1 VDVRG
6 DNQLADH
13 VEPGS
18 GATLDGAMSL
28 INCREE
34 LDFHTSI
41 LEAIGV
47 GVLAHTLDGRIIYV
61 NEAACK
67 IYGFCRSEF
76 ENLGPWGWVPE
87 HGRHLIPGRIAEI
100 RKSGG
105 TAFAG
110 FGPPHDDGHTM
121 FTEVHSRI
129 CTTSRYGEIVVSA
142 VYDSTDRVIAEERVR
157 HMALHDELTGLPNR
171 GLLQERMRQALANA
185 DRHGDIIGVV
195 YADLDDFKP
204 INDTFGHTI
213 GDEVLRIVADR
224 LRSCMRESDTVARV
238 GGDEFVAL
246 FPRLDS
252 AADLATVAA
261 SISGC
266 IDVPIQIRG
275 HQITVTT
282 SVGLAVYRE
291 GEATDELITRA
302 DHAMYRAKQDGLSGW
317 EEYLFELTEA
327 AVGPA

>member
-1 VDVRG
+1 MDVRG
-6 DNQLADH
+6 DKQLSDH

-18 GATLDGAMSL
+18 GTTLNGAASL
-28 INCREE
+28 MDCREE

-41 LEAIGV
+41 LDAISV
-47 GVLAHTLDGRIIYV
+47 GVIAHTLDGRIVYA
-61 NEAACK
+61 NDAAGK
-67 IYGFCRSEF
+67 IYGFTRSEF
-76 ENLGPWGWVPE
+76 ENLDPWGWVPE
-87 HGRHLIPGRIAEI
+87 HGRHLIPTQLAEI
-100 RKSGG
+100 RKPGG
-105 TAFAG
+105 TVFAG
-110 FGPPHDDGHTM
+110 FGSPQGDSHTR
-121 FTEVHSRI
+121 FTEVHARMCS
-129 CTTSRYGEIVVSA
+129 TSRYGEIAVSA
-142 VYDSTDRVIAEERVR
+142 IYDSTDRVIAEERVR

-171 GLLQERMRQALANA
+171 GLLLERMRQALANA
-185 DRHGDIIGVV
+185 DRHGDIVGVV

-204 INDTFGHTI
+204 VNDTFGHTV

-246 FPRLDS
+246 LPRLDA
-252 AADLATVAA
+252 AADLANVAA

-275 HQITVTT
+275 HQIVVTT
-282 SVGLAVYRE
+282 SVGLAAYRE